1 MNIIIPLGGLGER
14 FKKEGYN
21 EPKPLIKMLGKEM
34 ILYVIDTLKLTATDT
49 IHIIYN
55 PDLDKYG
62 FCDILMRTKLRINFI
77 KLQKQTEGAVETILI
92 GLNTFNEMDLNKK
105 CMLLDCDTF
114 YVKDITSIYRYQNE
128 NAVFAFVDNQDKP
141 IFSYINY
148 DKEGFIT
155 EIKEKQQI
163 SKYANTG
170 CYCFKDGNILK
181 QYCQKVM
188 SENIRQKGEYYT
200 SCVIDLMIKDGHKF
214 HANII
219 DEKDF
224 HCVGIPLQ
232 LKLYCINNI
241 KDGKKL
247 RVCFDLDGTLVTDP
261 QISGDYQSV
270 KPINKNIDFLKYLK
284 SLGHEILIY
293 TARRMRTHNGNVGK
307 LMKDIGKIT
316 LDTLD
321 DFGIPY
327 DEIYFGKPYADY
339 YIDDRAINVYTDL
352 EKEFGIYLSKVDER
366 NFNHITTTNM
376 EVIIKTGNMNK
387 LMGEIHWYRN
397 IPKSIIDLFPTF
409 IKEEHNGYIIEKINS
424 ITLSHLY
431 LKEALTQDMLIN
443 LLKCLDRIHYSQEFV
458 GTDINIYSNYS
469 EKIKERYESYDYSK
483 FMNSKET
490 YDDLIKFFD
499 EYEKNNK
506 GIHGV
511 IHGDPVFSNI
521 LITKDT
527 AFKFIDMR
535 GKLGNCNTIFGDIL
549 YDYAKVYQSLIGYD
563 EILLDKTISMTYKT
577 MLLDIFN
584 EYIKHKFD
592 GDTINKIKMI
602 CNSLLFTLIPLHDN
616 EKCKLYYNLI
626 NHP

>member
-34 ILYVIDTLKLTATDT
+34 ILYVIDTLKLDQNDT

-55 PDLDKYG
+55 PDLDKHG
-62 FCDILMRTKLRINFI
+62 FCDILMRTRLRINFI
-77 KLQKQTEGAVETILI
+77 KLHKQTEGAVESILI
-92 GLNTFNEMDLNKK
+92 GLNTFNDVDLNKK

-128 NAVFAFVDNQDKP
+128 NAVFAFIDNQDKP

-148 DKEGFIT
+148 DKNSFIT
-155 EIKEKQQI
+155 EIKEKQKI

-219 DEKDF
+219 SDEDF
-224 HCVGIPLQ
+224 HCVGTPLQ

-241 KDGKKL
+241 KGGKKL
-247 RVCFDLDGTLVTDP
+247 RICFDLDGTLVTDP
-261 QISGDYQSV
+261 QIQGDYKTV
-270 KPINKNIDFLKYLK
+270 KPINKNIEFLKYLK
-284 SLGHEILIY
+284 SIGHEIIIH
-293 TARRMRTHNGNVGK
+293 TARRMRTHNGNIGK

-316 LDTLD
+316 LDSLD
-321 DFGIPY
+321 EFGIPY

-339 YIDDRAINVYTDL
+339 YVDDRAINVYNDL
-352 EKEFGIYLSKVDER
+352 EKEFGVYLNKVDER

-376 EVIIKTGNMNK
+376 EVIIKKGQMDK
-387 LMGEIHWYRN
+387 LMGEIHWYKN
-397 IPKSIIDLFPTF
+397 IPKNVMDLFPTF
-409 IKEEHNGYIIEKINS
+409 IREEYNGYMIEKINS

-431 LKEALTQDMLIN
+431 LKEALTHDMLLN
-443 LLKCLDRIHYSQEFV
+443 LLKCIDRIHHSL
-458 GTDINIYSNYS
+458 DIVDDTVNIYSNYS
-469 EKIKERYESYDYSK
+469 QKIKERYETYDYTK
-483 FMNSKET
+483 FNNSNKV
-490 YDDLIKFFD
+490 YQDLMIFFD
-499 EYEKNNK
+499 NYEKNNEGMK
-506 GIHGV
+506 GV

-521 LITKDT
+521 LVTKDIT
-527 AFKFIDMR
+527 FKFIDMR
-535 GKLGNCNTIFGDIL
+535 GKLGVINTIFGDIL

-563 EILLDKTISMTYKT
+563 EILLDKSVSMSYKNI
-577 MLLDIFN
+577 LLNTFC
-584 EYIKHKFD
+584 EYIKTTFD
-592 GDTINKIKMI
+592 DGTIDKIKMI

-616 EKCKLYYNLI
+616 EKCFQYYNLI